1 MSGIPPQLL
10 EAVRERSRIADL
22 FSPEQL
28 RRRGSEFLTHCPW
41 HADRN
46 ASLTVSPR
54 LNRVHCFVCNRG
66 VDAIGWLQERQGLSF
81 REAVEELARRYGIPI
96 PEEDPA
102 AAARA
107 QAEHA
112 EMKLLLPLRAG
123 QQQRFQRALATDLA
137 RDGPAAAFLRQRGIR
152 SDTARSW
159 GLGLN
164 GQRLMLPIRDA
175 QGRCCGFSG
184 RSISGEE
191 PKYRNTAADALFRKS
206 ELVFGLDR
214 AADVIRRSGE
224 ALLVEGPMDVIQLHQ
239 GGIDHAVASLGTAF
253 SPEQGQR
260 LLRLGTKRLWIVY
273 DSDNAG
279 LQATARLIAAMRL
292 QAVRGEP
299 DLRVVSLPAG
309 SDPDALVRE
318 QGPDALRRC
327 LEESRHWLAWE
338 LDRLLADLQAQPDDL
353 SLLQRCEREGAALLA
368 ELPRGGAL
376 RQRAEQRLREVLGV
390 VPDGGLPRAGG
401 GAERRSDEARGS
413 RGRGRRAQNQEAA
426 AVSDLEAA
434 GSGEARVEQAER
446 RALRLFLRSPECRD
460 IIAQL
465 TFCHPLHREAIG
477 LLWHLRERLRRA
489 GAELPATGAPQ
500 ADGLVAAV
508 MDCCRRWRLPWRRYS
523 HLWWLVV
530 GWLARPW
537 SGILGR
543 SWGWCWRGSP
553 VRIKNSVNLAKLCS
567 QLFAVTL

>member
-1 MSGIPPQLL
+1 
-10 EAVRERSRIADL
+10 
-22 FSPEQL
+22 
-28 RRRGSEFLTHCPW
+28 
-41 HADRN
+41 
-46 ASLTVSPR
+46 
-54 LNRVHCFVCNRG
+54 
-66 VDAIGWLQERQGLSF
+66 
-81 REAVEELARRYGIPI
+81 
-96 PEEDPA
+96 
-102 AAARA
+102 
-107 QAEHA
+107 
-112 EMKLLLPLRAG
+112 LRAG

-137 RDGPAAAFLRQRGIR
+137 RDGPAAAFLRQRGIH

-214 AADVIRRSGE
+214 AADGIRRSGE

-273 DSDNAG
+273 DGDNAG

-368 ELPRGGAL
+368 DLPRGGAL

-390 VPDGGLPRAGG
+390 VPQVERAPSETRRTGCAG
-401 GAERRSDEARGS
+401 AGAEPSGRLPMDTRTSDDAAPASLLFSDRGS
-413 RGRGRRAQNQEAA
+413 FSEDEPG
-426 AVSDLEAA
+426 AVCVSQRLEL
-434 GSGEARVEQAER
+434 AER
-446 RALRLFLRSPECRD
+446 RALRLFLCSPPCRD
-460 IIAQL
+460 VLAHLQL
-465 TFCHPLHREAIG
+465 RDPLHREALGLFWHLHQRLAMVGGEMRDGGQSCGDG
-477 LLWHLRERLRRA
+477 LLSEALRL
-489 GAELPATGAPQ
+489 TPQ
-500 ADGLVAAV
+500 MEPPLAALISSLVAGG
-508 MDCCRRWRLPWRRYS
+508 S
-523 HLWWLVV
+523 VV
-530 GWLARPW
+530 CSALLADP
-537 SGILGR
+537 GPELGVVLDELETT
-543 SWGWCWRGSP
+543 P
-553 VRIKNSVNLAKLCS
+553 
-567 QLFAVTL
+567 